1 MFLLFLLNA
10 IEYQDEILEILVKF
24 INNVSNTFL
33 VQFWSL
39 DNSSRIFYDF
49 QKMLIKWLLIKF

>member
-33 VQFWSL
+33 VQF
-39 DNSSRIFYDF
+39 
-49 QKMLIKWLLIKF
+49 

>member
-24 INNVSNTFL
+24 INNVSNIFL
-33 VQFWSL
+33 VQF
-39 DNSSRIFYDF
+39 
-49 QKMLIKWLLIKF
+49 